1 MPGSRIGSGHIKALY
16 LDNLNRF
23 FMMKKRYTPFA
34 LIMLMAA
41 CNALTGEE
49 VGRLSINK
57 VSTEDNLVSKEASV
71 ELKAYDEIV
80 FWSDMDMEYEGN
92 VQLRFRVVVKKDG
105 KEYQT
110 LEVDP
115 TVKDLTIGE
124 TKTTLN
130 DKTSWSYFGQN
141 IIFNVQEDGNY
152 TFKAILVA
160 TKNSTLVIRKAE
172 LVLKRI

>member
-1 MPGSRIGSGHIKALY
+1 MLVISKLILMKSL
-16 LDNLNRF
+16 LNF
-23 FMMKKRYTPFA
+23 SMI
-34 LIMLMAA
+34 LLLVA

-49 VGRLSINK
+49 VGRLSVNK
-57 VSTEDNLVSKEASV
+57 VSTEDNLASQETFV
-71 ELKAYDEIV
+71 ELKAHDEIV

-92 VQLRFRVVVKKDG
+92 VDLRFRIVVKKDG
-105 KEYQT
+105 KPYQN
-110 LEVDP
+110 LELDP

-141 IIFNVQEDGNY
+141 IIFNVQEDGKY
-152 TFKAILVA
+152 TFAILVA
-160 TKNSTLVIRKAE
+160 SENSTLIIRKAE